1 MPCAGY
7 EFTFVLFMK
16 KQHMITEPQYKVSS
30 IRARSKAKLSAEKV
44 KTHQTS
50 KVKMPRIFLY
60 MQRKSFGTVL
70 EKLKYTLPDC
80 FEDIVKKSTSNAQD
94 ETAKKIAK
102 HLQSLPSLRPCIHS
116 NGAFG
121 VEGRLEKL
129 I

>member
-1 MPCAGY
+1 MAFTDYMRQKALGENFVNPRHNSSYLEEGMPW
-7 EFTFVLFMK
+7 
-16 KQHMITEPQYKVSS
+16 
-30 IRARSKAKLSAEKV
+30 
-44 KTHQTS
+44 
-50 KVKMPRIFLY
+50 IFLY

-121 VEGRLEKL
+121 VEGRPEKL